1 MNIRHRY
8 FNLRDVKK
16 KKASELASTT
26 TISDFGSQPRT
37 LTEPIQVL
45 LQRPKT
51 SRTKKEKDE
60 AIEVLVIEGIK
71 VPHGAAARFDVY
83 VAKPMEGQVGPD
95 VGELAGSFVN
105 LPHAHHKFHIKKPNS
120 LLELGIISLVEDI
133 EAESSEK
140 LVVIILP
147 RMGEVTIGG
156 VQIVLL
162 KVDDE
167 Y

>member
-1 MNIRHRY
+1 M
-8 FNLRDVKK
+8 D
-16 KKASELASTT
+16 
-26 TISDFGSQPRT
+26 GS
-37 LTEPIQVL
+37 PIQVL
-45 LQRPKT
+45 PQRPKT

-105 LPHAHHKFHIKKPNS
+105 LPHAHYKFHIKKPKS
-120 LLELGIISLVEDI
+120 RLELGIISLVEDI

-147 RMGEVTIGG
+147 RMGEV
-156 VQIVLL
+156 
-162 KVDDE
+162 
-167 Y
+167 

>member
-45 LQRPKT
+45 PQRPKT

-83 VAKPMEGQVGPD
+83 VAKPMEGHVGPD
-95 VGELAGSFVN
+95 VGELVGSFVN
-105 LPHAHHKFHIKKPNS
+105 LPHARYKFHIKK
-120 LLELGIISLVEDI
+120 
-133 EAESSEK
+133 AQ
-140 LVVIILP
+140 
-147 RMGEVTIGG
+147 VTP
-156 VQIVLL
+156 
-162 KVDDE
+162 
-167 Y
+167 

>member
-16 KKASELASTT
+16 KKASKLASTT

-71 VPHGAAARFDVY
+71 VPHGAAARFDIY

-105 LPHAHHKFHIKKPNS
+105 LPHAHHKFHIKKPKS
-120 LLELGIISLVEDI
+120 RPELGIISLVEDI